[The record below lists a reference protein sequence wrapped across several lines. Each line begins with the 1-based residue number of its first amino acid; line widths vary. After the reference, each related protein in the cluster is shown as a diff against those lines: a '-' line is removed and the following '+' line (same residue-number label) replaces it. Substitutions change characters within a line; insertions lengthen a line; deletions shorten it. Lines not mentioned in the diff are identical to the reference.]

1 MSFNFNV
8 QGITTV
14 DNTQTGSSTVIDT
27 ISPQNIKGL
36 CYWIDGEINTRK
48 GQDRSYK
55 GMQNLVGGD
64 YISKVP
70 SGMQESMNGTPVL
83 EINGVLLAVLALCQI
98 LLQPNK
104 Q

>member
-36 CYWIDGEINTRK
+36 CYWIDGEI
-48 GQDRSYK
+48 
-55 GMQNLVGGD
+55 
-64 YISKVP
+64 
-70 SGMQESMNGTPVL
+70 
-83 EINGVLLAVLALCQI
+83 
-98 LLQPNK
+98 
-104 Q
+104 